1 MADRS
6 PTAATLTRRAI
17 ERIEDGDVADAR
29 LILAEA
35 LALDPHYEAAW
46 LWFAH
51 IAEDPGERRFCLE
64 QAAEVNPDSRAKQEL
79 PKLRRV
85 AAVEPPEVADVA
97 PPPPPPGL
105 APAQASPRQVIPVP
119 PRGRRLLGAGVVLA
133 LLLAVALALLATNLR
148 RTTPIYVAIAGGMSG
163 PAAASGKEMVQSA
176 QLYFDRVNQE
186 GGIAG
191 RPVALLVYDDRNDPD
206 VAKTVAQQIVS
217 DGRPLLVIGHTVSS
231 ASMAAGPIYAKAGI
245 PAISST
251 STADAMTAGNPW
263 YFRTVFDN
271 RTQGFLIA
279 GYIRHILGI
288 DRISVV
294 AGDDDYGRSLSDAVA
309 TAFAQEGTVEHRLE
323 VKTASDKLAASTA
336 DAVKTLR
343 ADADPGVIVVAM
355 QADPARTV
363 VDAIKEAGITA
374 KILGGDALGSDR
386 FLASFSDLAKS
397 HPDPNAMTDGL
408 IAGAPLIMDSLT
420 SESLRWFD
428 AFRAAYG
435 YDPTWRGAATFDAA
449 IAAGTAM
456 RAAAVTGND
465 DENRASER
473 QRVRDALAALD
484 SPERAVPGLLGPIY
498 FDRNQ
503 TIPRSAMFGVA
514 RNGQYASAYD
524 QLRPYAPSGSVDLA
538 ADLKSGAVLDVD
550 GQMLERQRIVFAGV
564 NLNEIGELDTA
575 NPSFYAD
582 FFLWFNYTG
591 DDSATDVVFVNA
603 VDPTLTLGDPVR
615 SVDANGTKYRLY
627 RVTGRF
633 KVPFQF
639 QDFPFDR
646 QDLLISFQN
655 RTLPSSKLVYAID
668 RQLLDLTQQQR
679 LQSGTNAAVSIN
691 AIPSWETTKVQYYQD
706 SIGSTALMGEPNAT
720 TASGGVEFSLFT
732 ADVTVTRDIAA
743 FLGKNLL
750 PLILLA
756 LVTYVSLFFPHTLTE
771 ARVTFGVTGILTA
784 AVLLASV
791 TGVLPQVGYT
801 VAIEWG
807 FYAFIFLCATCII
820 IGLAG
825 DWLYEQRRLTELRRL
840 DLFSRIYYPAFVL
853 LVVLAYVV
861 RYGGS

>member
-1 MADRS
+1 VADRS

-17 ERIEDGDVADAR
+17 ERIEDGDIADAR

-51 IAEDPGERRFCLE
+51 IAEDAGERRFCLE
-64 QAAEVNPDSRAKQEL
+64 QAAEINPESRAKQEL

-105 APAQASPRQVIPVP
+105 APVQGSTRQAMPAT
-119 PRGRRLLGAGVVLA
+119 PRGRRLVGAGVTLA
-133 LLLAVALALLATNLR
+133 LLLAVALALLTTNLR
-148 RTTPIYVAIAGGMSG
+148 RTTPIYIAVAGGMSG

-191 RPVALLVYDDRNDPD
+191 WPVALLVYDDRNDPE
-206 VAKTVAQQIVS
+206 VAKTVAQQIVA

-294 AGDDDYGRSLSDAVA
+294 AGNEDYGKSLSDAVA
-309 TAFAQEGTVEHRLE
+309 TAFSQEGTVKHRLVIE
-323 VKTASDKLAASTA
+323 TASDKLAASAA

-374 KILGGDALGSDR
+374 TILGGDALGSDR
-386 FLASFSDLAKS
+386 FLASFSDLPKN
-397 HPDPNAMTDGL
+397 HPDPDALTNGL
-408 IAGAPLIMDSLT
+408 LTGAPLIMDSLT

-456 RAAAVTGND
+456 RAAEVTGA
-465 DENRASER
+465 DEERAGER

-484 SPERAVPGLLGPIY
+484 SPEHAVPGLLGPIY

-514 RNGQYASAYD
+514 RDGQYASAYD

-538 ADLKSGAVLDVD
+538 NDLKSGTVLAVD

-591 DDSATDVVFVNA
+591 DDSATDIVFVNA
-603 VDPTLTLGDPVR
+603 VDPTLTLSDPVR

-646 QDLLISFQN
+646 QNLLISFQN
-655 RTLPSSKLVYAID
+655 RALPSSKLVYAID

-679 LQSGTNAAVSIN
+679 LQSGSNAAVSIN
-691 AIPSWETTKVQYYQD
+691 AIPSWEATKVQYYQD
-706 SIGSTALMGEPNAT
+706 SVGSTALMGDPNAT

-853 LVVLAYVV
+853 VVVLAYVV
-861 RYGGS
+861 RSGGS